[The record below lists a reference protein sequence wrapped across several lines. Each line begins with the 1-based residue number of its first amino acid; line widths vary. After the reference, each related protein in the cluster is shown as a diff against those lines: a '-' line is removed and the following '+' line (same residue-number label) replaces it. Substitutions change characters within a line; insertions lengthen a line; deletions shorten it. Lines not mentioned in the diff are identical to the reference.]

1 MLIAVFTKK
10 AENFITDLELI
21 DAIARKDQQAL
32 ETLYDRY
39 SKLLYTLILRIV
51 RSPAEAEDILQ
62 ELYLQVWHKANMF
75 YSVRGNLST
84 WLMTLARNRAIDHL
98 RSKSHRERTLRGPE
112 GELMALSDQTIYAN
126 PLLLLEANEAGNIV
140 RSALRKLSKS
150 QRDMLELAYYEGLS
164 QSEIAS
170 KSGTPLGTVKTRM
183 RKAML
188 TLKESLMKYRR

>member
-1 MLIAVFTKK
+1 MLIAVYTKK
-10 AENFITDLELI
+10 AEKFITDLELI

-75 YSVRGNLST
+75 YSVRGKLAT
-84 WLMTLARNRAIDHL
+84 WLLTLARNRAIDHL
-98 RSKSHRERTLRGPE
+98 RSKSQREWTRRSPE
-112 GELMALSDQTIYAN
+112 EELMALSDQTIYAN
-126 PLLLLEANEAGNIV
+126 PLLLLEVNEAGRFV

-150 QRDMLELAYYEGLS
+150 QRDILELAYYEGLS